1 MPTFKE
7 VIVNE
12 TCDFLESKK
21 YLLTTLDEYVWNA
34 SQNNLPKTHQL
45 FGKIRNLTGD
55 F

>member
-1 MPTFKE
+1 MPTFQRSDSK
-7 VIVNE
+7 NE

-45 FGKIRNLTGD
+45 FGK
-55 F
+55 